1 LNGEY
6 GLKLSMSMLSR
17 QALKR
22 GMRDF
27 GYNRLLPLN
36 VPESVA
42 DFINGRGPRLEHLIE
57 VVGSQGAPD
66 ASNINHPA
74 HYY

>member
-1 LNGEY
+1 V
-6 GLKLSMSMLSR
+6 
-17 QALKR
+17 
-22 GMRDF
+22 RDL
-27 GYNRLLPLN
+27 GYNRLLLLN

-57 VVGSQGAPD
+57 VVGGQGAPD